1 MEYPDSVTGNDDR
14 RLADPVESAQGAA
27 KEPRLSSRT
36 GADVLAE
43 RVRPTASRR
52 GPDPALVVGL
62 ALCVAIGAL
71 VVKPWSWVGGLV
83 PGAGAPTPA
92 AAGQPAG
99 SVASSS
105 PTAEASP
112 DLVGGGPIVPPTAG
126 QPTATPPLWAFIE
139 NLDPIDPTTWSGLSA
154 ALRPINRD
162 GVVFVARVPNAG
174 LYWGFLPVDPN
185 DSLTMSFDGGNAVRK
200 TGYLGAPIAIG
211 ITRPTGAPEPITLG
225 WQVLGPGAEVR
236 LPLRNPVGDL
246 DRYLWLGP
254 GLGLPRGEQ
263 RNRREISRFPPT
275 WLPGLYRF
283 DLTTATG
290 ETRHLFVVLDPDA
303 ST

>member
-1 MEYPDSVTGNDDR
+1 MEA
-14 RLADPVESAQGAA
+14 RLKARP
-27 KEPRLSSRT
+27 EP
-36 GADVLAE
+36 DVLAE

-52 GPDPALVVGL
+52 GPDPALIVAL
-62 ALCVAIGAL
+62 ALSVAIGAL
-71 VVKPWSWVGGLV
+71 VAKPWSWVGGLV
-83 PGAGAPTPA
+83 PGVGAPTSLP
-92 AAGQPAG
+92 AGQAG
-99 SVASSS
+99 GSEASSG

-112 DLVGGGPIVPPTAG
+112 DLIGGGPVA
-126 QPTATPPLWAFIE
+126 QPTAAQPTASPPLWAFIE
-139 NLDPIDPTTWSGLSA
+139 NLDPIDPTTWSRISA
-154 ALRPINRD
+154 NLRPINRD

-174 LYWGFLPVDPN
+174 LFWGFLPVDP
-185 DSLTMSFDGGNAVRK
+185 DGSLTMTFDGGNAVRK
-200 TGYLGAPIAIG
+200 TGYLGAPVAIG
-211 ITRPTGAPEPITLG
+211 ITRPSGVQAPITLG

-283 DLTTATG
+283 DLTMATG
-290 ETRHLFVVLDPDA
+290 ETRHLFIVLDPDA

>member
-14 RLADPVESAQGAA
+14 RLADAA
-27 KEPRLSSRT
+27 EPPRAPGIEPRPR
-36 GADVLAE
+36 ARPEPDVLAE
-43 RVRPTASRR
+43 RVRLMASRR
-52 GPDPALVVGL
+52 GPDPALVVAL

-83 PGAGAPTPA
+83 PGAGAPTPVA
-92 AAGQPAG
+92 ADQPG
-99 SVASSS
+99 GASATIG
-105 PTAEASP
+105 PTGKASP
-112 DLVGGGPIVPPTAG
+112 DLAGGGPNAQPTAA

-139 NLDPIDPTTWSGLSA
+139 NLDPIDPTTWTGLSA
-154 ALRPINRD
+154 TLRPVNRD

-174 LYWGFLPVDPN
+174 LYWGFVPVDP
-185 DSLTMSFDGGNAVRK
+185 DGSLTMTFDGGNAVRK

-211 ITRPTGAPEPITLG
+211 ITRPTGEPAPITLG
-225 WQVLGPGAEVR
+225 WQVLGPGAELR

-283 DLTTATG
+283 DLTIATG

>member
-1 MEYPDSVTGNDDR
+1 MEYPDSVTGNRDR
-14 RLADPVESAQGAA
+14 RLADPAESLQGPRMER
-27 KEPRLSSRT
+27 EPTSRPEP
-36 GADVLAE
+36 DVLAE

-52 GPDPALVVGL
+52 GPDPALVVAL
-62 ALCVAIGAL
+62 ALFVAIGAL
-71 VVKPWSWVGGLV
+71 VVKPWSWVGALV

-92 AAGQPAG
+92 AAGQTGPT
-99 SVASSS
+99 ASRS
-105 PTAEASP
+105 PTAEVSP
-112 DLVGGGPIVPPTAG
+112 GLVGGGPDA
-126 QPTATPPLWAFIE
+126 QPTAAQPTASPPLWAFIE
-139 NLDPIDPTTWSGLSA
+139 NLDPIEPTTWSGLSA
-154 ALRPINRD
+154 TLRPVNRD

-174 LYWGFLPVDPN
+174 LYWGFLPVDP
-185 DSLTMSFDGGNAVRK
+185 DGSLTMTFDGGNAVRK

-211 ITRPTGAPEPITLG
+211 ITRPSDVPAPITLG
-225 WQVLGPGAEVR
+225 WQVLGPGAESR

-283 DLTTATG
+283 DLTAATG

>member
-1 MEYPDSVTGNDDR
+1 MEYPHSVTGNEAR
-14 RLADPVESAQGAA
+14 RSADSADSPHTPDM
-27 KEPRLSSRT
+27 EPRSKARPES
-36 GADVLAE
+36 DVLPE

-52 GPDPALVVGL
+52 GPEPALVVAL
-62 ALCVAIGAL
+62 AVCVAIGAL
-71 VVKPWSWVGGLV
+71 VVKPWSWVGTVV
-83 PGAGAPTPA
+83 PGVGGRTPVAVGQPGGAAESGGA
-92 AAGQPAG
+92 AAE
-99 SVASSS
+99 V
-105 PTAEASP
+105 SP
-112 DLVGGGPIVPPTAG
+112 DLVGGGPNA
-126 QPTATPPLWAFIE
+126 QPTAAKPTASPPLWAFIE

-162 GVVFVARVPNAG
+162 GVVFVARVSNVG
-174 LYWGFLPVDPN
+174 LDWGFLPLDPN
-185 DSLTMSFDGGNAVRK
+185 DSLTMTFDGGNAVRK

-211 ITRPTGAPEPITLG
+211 ITRPTGTPAPITLG
-225 WQVLGPGAEVR
+225 WQVLGPGAELR

-283 DLTTATG
+283 DLTMPTG
-290 ETRHLFVVLDPDA
+290 ETRHLFIVLDPDA

>member
-1 MEYPDSVTGNDDR
+1 MEYPDSVTGNEDR
-14 RLADPVESAQGAA
+14 RSAYPAGSPQGPGM
-27 KEPRLSSRT
+27 EPRPKLRT
-36 GADVLAE
+36 EPDVLAE

-52 GPDPALVVGL
+52 GPDPALVVAL

-83 PGAGAPTPA
+83 PGAGVPTPA
-92 AAGQPAG
+92 AADQPGGAAAG
-99 SVASSS
+99 SG

-112 DLVGGGPIVPPTAG
+112 DLLGGGPNAQSTTG
-126 QPTATPPLWAFIE
+126 QPTASPPLWAFIE

-174 LYWGFLPVDPN
+174 LYWGFLPVDP
-185 DSLTMSFDGGNAVRK
+185 DGSLTMTFDGGNAVRK
-200 TGYLGAPIAIG
+200 TGYLGAPVAIG
-211 ITRPTGAPEPITLG
+211 ITRPSGVPASITLG
-225 WQVLGPGAEVR
+225 WQILGPGAELR

-283 DLTTATG
+283 DLTIATG

>member
-1 MEYPDSVTGNDDR
+1 MEYPHSVTGNEDR
-14 RLADPVESAQGAA
+14 RSADSAGSPHGPDMAA
-27 KEPRLSSRT
+27 RMQPRRET
-36 GADVLAE
+36 EVLAE
-43 RVRPTASRR
+43 RVRSTASRR
-52 GPDPALVVGL
+52 GPDPTLVVAL

-83 PGAGAPTPA
+83 PGGGAPTPA
-92 AAGQPAG
+92 AAGQPGVLA
-99 SVASSS
+99 ATSS
-105 PTAEASP
+105 PTGEASS
-112 DLVGGGPIVPPTAG
+112 DLVGGGPNAQPTAAT
-126 QPTATPPLWAFIE
+126 PTATPPIWAFIE
-139 NLDPIDPTTWSGLSA
+139 NLDPIDPTTWSGLSTT
-154 ALRPINRD
+154 LRPINRD

-174 LYWGFLPVDPN
+174 LYWGFLPIDPN
-185 DSLTMSFDGGNAVRK
+185 DNLTMTFDGGNAVRK

-211 ITRPTGAPEPITLG
+211 ITRPTGAPAPITLG
-225 WQVLGPGAEVR
+225 WQVLGPGAELR

-283 DLTTATG
+283 DLTMPTG

>member
-1 MEYPDSVTGNDDR
+1 MEYPHSVTGNEDR
-14 RLADPVESAQGAA
+14 RSEDSARSPQGPGTQPRPMSRL
-27 KEPRLSSRT
+27 EPE
-36 GADVLAE
+36 VLAE
-43 RVRPTASRR
+43 RVRPTSSRR
-52 GPDPALVVGL
+52 GPDPTLVVAL

-83 PGAGAPTPA
+83 PGAGVPTPA
-92 AAGQPAG
+92 AAGQPGGPA
-99 SVASSS
+99 ATSS
-105 PTAEASP
+105 PTGEASP
-112 DLVGGGPIVPPTAG
+112 DLVGGGPNG
-126 QPTATPPLWAFIE
+126 QPTGATPTASPPIWAFIE

-154 ALRPINRD
+154 TLRPVNRD
-162 GVVFVARVPNAG
+162 GVVFVARVPKAG
-174 LYWGFLPVDPN
+174 LYWGFVPIDPN
-185 DSLTMSFDGGNAVRK
+185 DSLTMTFDGGNAVRK

-225 WQVLGPGAEVR
+225 WQVLGPGAELR

-263 RNRREISRFPPT
+263 RNRREISRFPPV

-283 DLTTATG
+283 DLTTPTG

>member
-1 MEYPDSVTGNDDR
+1 MEYPHSVTGNEDPRSADSAGSPPGPDMAPRTQPR
-14 RLADPVESAQGAA
+14 R
-27 KEPRLSSRT
+27 EP
-36 GADVLAE
+36 DVLAE
-43 RVRPTASRR
+43 RVRPTPSRR
-52 GPDPALVVGL
+52 GPDPTLVVAL

-83 PGAGAPTPA
+83 PGVGAPTPA

-99 SVASSS
+99 PAAS
-105 PTAEASP
+105 PAGEASP
-112 DLVGGGPIVPPTAG
+112 DLVGGGPNAQPTSPTPTAS
-126 QPTATPPLWAFIE
+126 PPLWAFIE
-139 NLDPIDPTTWSGLSA
+139 NLDPIDPTTWSGLSTT
-154 ALRPINRD
+154 LRPVNRD

-174 LYWGFLPVDPN
+174 LYWGFLPIDPN
-185 DSLTMSFDGGNAVRK
+185 DSLTMTFDGGNAVRK

-211 ITRPTGAPEPITLG
+211 ITRPTGAPAPITLG
-225 WQVLGPGAEVR
+225 WQVLGPGADLR

-283 DLTTATG
+283 DLTMPAG
-290 ETRHLFVVLDPDA
+290 QTRHLFVVLDPDA
-303 ST
+303 AT

>member
-1 MEYPDSVTGNDDR
+1 MEYPDSVTGNGDR
-14 RLADPVESAQGAA
+14 RLADPGESPQGPDT
-27 KEPRLSSRT
+27 EPRPASRLEP
-36 GADVLAE
+36 DVFAE

-52 GPDPALVVGL
+52 GPDPTLVVAL

-71 VVKPWSWVGGLV
+71 VAKPWSWVGGLV

-92 AAGQPAG
+92 AAGQPGGPATT
-99 SVASSS
+99 SS
-105 PTAEASP
+105 PTGEASP
-112 DLVGGGPIVPPTAG
+112 DLLGGGPNAQPTAAE
-126 QPTATPPLWAFIE
+126 PTATPPLWALIE
-139 NLDPIDPTTWSGLSA
+139 NVDPIDPSTWSRISA
-154 ALRPINRD
+154 NLRPVNRD

-174 LYWGFLPVDPN
+174 LFWGFSPVDP
-185 DSLTMSFDGGNAVRK
+185 DGSLTMTLDGGNAVRK

-211 ITRPTGAPEPITLG
+211 ITRPSDVPAPITLG
-225 WQVLGPGAEVR
+225 WQVLGPGADVR

-283 DLTTATG
+283 DLTMATG

-303 ST
+303 SG

>member
-1 MEYPDSVTGNDDR
+1 MEYPDSVTGNRDR
-14 RLADPVESAQGAA
+14 RLADPAEAPQALGR
-27 KEPRLSSRT
+27 EPRPTSRPDP
-36 GADVLAE
+36 DVLAE
-43 RVRPTASRR
+43 RVRTTASRR
-52 GPDPALVVGL
+52 GPDPALVVAL

-71 VVKPWSWVGGLV
+71 VVKPWSWVGGLA
-83 PGAGAPTPA
+83 PGAGPTPA
-92 AAGQPAG
+92 VAGQLG
-99 SVASSS
+99 G
-105 PTAEASP
+105 PTATGGPTGEASP
-112 DLVGGGPIVPPTAG
+112 DLVGGGPNEQPSAATPTAS
-126 QPTATPPLWAFIE
+126 PPIWAFIE
-139 NLDPIDPTTWSGLSA
+139 NLDPIDPMTWSGLSA
-154 ALRPINRD
+154 ILRPVNRD
-162 GVVFVARVPNAG
+162 GVIFVARVPNAG
-174 LYWGFLPVDPN
+174 LYWGFVPVDPS
-185 DSLTMSFDGGNAVRK
+185 DSLTMTFDGGNAVRK

-211 ITRPTGAPEPITLG
+211 ITRPTGAPAPITLG
-225 WQVLGPGAEVR
+225 WQVLGPGAELR